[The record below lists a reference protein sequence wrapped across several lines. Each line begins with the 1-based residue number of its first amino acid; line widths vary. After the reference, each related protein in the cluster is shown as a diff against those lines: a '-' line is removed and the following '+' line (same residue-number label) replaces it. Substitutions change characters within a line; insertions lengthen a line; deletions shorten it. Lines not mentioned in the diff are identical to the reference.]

1 MVAGVLTLMN
11 VAELIDQFVMK
22 VDRSSQ
28 IFRKIETAPWIDVL
42 EGKLPRRLPASFRSL
57 VTRYA
62 FASFDLNG
70 LTFFGNTGLNQEHDL
85 TELIFRDPMM
95 AQAMLEN
102 GYIQFARPQTGDYD
116 PICFDARRSAANRE
130 FGIVRLDHEQ
140 LLCYDR
146 IKVREKVAES
156 FFRFAAEII
165 GRA

>member
-1 MVAGVLTLMN
+1 MN
-11 VAELIDQFVMK
+11 VAELIDQFVMR

-28 IFRKIETAPWIDVL
+28 IFRKIEMAPWIDVL
-42 EGKLPRRLPASFRSL
+42 EGKLPRRLPSSFRSL

-62 FASFDLNG
+62 FPSFDLNG
-70 LTFFGNTGLNQEHDL
+70 LTFFGNTGLNQELDL
-85 TELIFRDPMM
+85 TELIFQDPMM

-116 PICFDARRSAANRE
+116 PICFDARRAVANRE

-140 LLCYDR
+140 LLCYGR

-156 FFRFAAEII
+156 FFRFAADTQRSAFSIQCHEP
-165 GRA
+165 